1 MSPIHFA
8 PIIEGPNK
16 PSNNEFTLATLVSG
30 IGLSA
35 QELEQLRT
43 MQGYDLYYKG
53 KMRHI
58 LPWIYI
64 FRCWSTP
71 MNRAVYLHHIW
82 DYYEEAITSCFIMF
96 EGNEDAEND
105 KVLNAD
111 FMSTYVS
118 GKFDNVGRDRE
129 LWEIHG
135 RVYDSFEE
143 FWNECRKDPQARTKS
158 YEVTNDF
165 YKLPSGDYIQYD
177 KDNDNIGIRIVRE
190 ETYKMDMLSKFER
203 EDAYFK
209 ELHRYNSIMKSS
221 PKYKL

>member
-1 MSPIHFA
+1 MSTIDSA
-8 PIIEGPNK
+8 PDTGAIN
-16 PSNNEFTLATLVSG
+16 SSSEFLLETLNSG

-35 QELEQLRT
+35 LELEQLRAR
-43 MQGYDLYYKG
+43 QGYDLCYKG
-53 KMRHI
+53 KMSHI

-82 DYYEEAITSCFIMF
+82 DYYEEVITSCFIMF

-105 KVLNAD
+105 KDLNSV
-111 FMSTYVS
+111 FMSKYVI
-118 GKFDNVGRDRE
+118 GKFDNVGRKRE

-135 RVYDSFEE
+135 KVYDSFEE
-143 FWNECRKDPQARTKS
+143 YWDECRKDPQARTKS

-165 YKLPSGDYIQYD
+165 FKLPSGDYIQYD
-177 KDNDNIGIRIVRE
+177 KDDDNIGIRIVRE
-190 ETYKMDMLSKFER
+190 ESYKIDMLSKYER

-209 ELHRYNSIMKSS
+209 ELQRSNRIMKSS
-221 PKYKL
+221 PKYKPW